1 MRGISGAALG
11 LLVVAGAVFSGRP
24 LDVSAVGG
32 VNTVT
37 VTPGHGKAASSLVVS
52 YAVSPCLGVASL
64 TIGFSWGA
72 LPTAG
77 GQVLGSAPTDS
88 SCRATLSTKP
98 PVNAT
103 THQVPGAGSYQVF
116 GYAALPTGVA
126 TPGTEAN
133 ASYTV
138 DVTPAPT
145 TTATATARPTASSQP
160 SASAPAATG
169 ASAPA
174 TSDQPGTVATPQGT
188 AGNLTL
194 ARPGSTPLWW
204 NLEWTVG
211 RRALVVA
218 LAILIVLAF
227 LAGWLLRW
235 RRRTAAPALPKDKAA

>member
-1 MRGISGAALG
+1 MRGILGAALG

-24 LDVSAVGG
+24 LDASAVGG

-37 VTPGHGKAASSLVVS
+37 VTPGHGKAASPFVVS
-52 YAVSPCLGVASL
+52 YTVSPCLGVASL

-77 GQVLGSAPTDS
+77 PGLGSATTDS

-98 PVNAT
+98 PVNAA
-103 THQVPGAGSYQVF
+103 THQVPAAGSYQVF
-116 GYAALPTGVA
+116 GYVALPTGVA
-126 TPGTEAN
+126 TPGTEAS

-138 DVTPAPT
+138 DVTPAPS

-160 SASAPAATG
+160 SASAPAGTG
-169 ASAPA
+169 TSSPA
-174 TSDQPGTVATPQGT
+174 TSDQPGTVATPQAT

-194 ARPGSTPLWW
+194 ARPGSKPLWW
-204 NLEWTVG
+204 NLEWTLG

-218 LAILIVLAF
+218 LFILIVLAF